1 VITLQQAMSHA
12 IEQVEGEP
20 PQVNAQNPD
29 GQWPM
34 TRTPAGYVISGAGN
48 HTRYFVRDNEVT
60 FSSFHATPEQTNKA
74 RAVGFTIE

>member
-1 VITLQQAMSHA
+1 MITLEQAMSHA

-20 PQVNAQNPD
+20 PQTND
-29 GQWPM
+29 GQWQIHG
-34 TRTPAGYVISGAGN
+34 RVIYGAGGWN
-48 HTRYFVRDNEVT
+48 RYFIRDNEVT